1 MAAALSSVLTVV
13 NTMTN
18 PSDYAL
24 PDAHQYARLRLA
36 RLPALMIISA
46 LLAGCAG
53 IPHKPLVE
61 GVTSAS
67 PTQALPGT
75 ANGSIFQTGQAMN
88 YGYQPLFE
96 DRRPRNI
103 GDTLTILLQENVSAS
118 KSSSA
123 NASKGGSVGLGFD
136 AMPRFMNG
144 LFSGDRANTSIEG
157 SNDFNGKGGA
167 AAKNTF
173 SGIITVT
180 VKQVLENG
188 NLLVVGEKQIAI
200 NQGTE
205 FIRFSGVV
213 NPRTISGSNTVV
225 STQVAD
231 ARIEY
236 VGSGYINEAQQ
247 MGWLQRLFL
256 NISPF

>member
-1 MAAALSSVLTVV
+1 MI
-13 NTMTN
+13 N
-18 PSDYAL
+18 P
-24 PDAHQYARLRLA
+24 PDFAPSGAQQYAARRAAGLCLA
-36 RLPALMIISA
+36 RLPMLFILGS
-46 LLAGCAG
+46 LLTGCAG
-53 IPHKPLVE
+53 IIHKPLVD
-61 GVTSAS
+61 GITSAS
-67 PTQALPGT
+67 PMQTMPGT
-75 ANGSIFQTGQAMN
+75 ANGSIFQMGQAMN

-123 NASKGGSVGLGFD
+123 NASKDGSVGLGFS
-136 AMPRFMNG
+136 AMPRFMSG
-144 LFSGDRANTSIEG
+144 LFGGDRAETAIEG
-157 SNDFNGKGGA
+157 SNEFTGKGGA
-167 AAKNTF
+167 AARNTF
-173 SGIITVT
+173 SGTITVT
-180 VKQVLENG
+180 VHQVLENG

-205 FIRFSGVV
+205 YIRFSGVV

-225 STQVAD
+225 SSQVAD

-256 NISPF
+256 NLSPF

>member
-1 MAAALSSVLTVV
+1 MTDPTDTKIVLNVNWSCSVIPVKNNVSRFSPYKLALT
-13 NTMTN
+13 
-18 PSDYAL
+18 P
-24 PDAHQYARLRLA
+24 
-36 RLPALMIISA
+36 LMMA
-46 LLAGCAG
+46 LLVSGCAY
-53 IPHKPLVE
+53 IPHKPLVDGE
-61 GVTSAS
+61 TTAS
-67 PTQALPGT
+67 PMPAPPVA
-75 ANGSIFQTGQAMN
+75 ANGAIFQTGQVMN

-103 GDTLTILLQENVSAS
+103 GDTLTIVLQENVSAS

-123 NASKGGSVGLGFD
+123 NASRNGSASVGMDTVPSML
-136 AMPRFMNG
+136 NG
-144 LFSGDRANTSIEG
+144 LLGGDKANASLSG
-157 SNDFNGKGGA
+157 SNDFTGNGGA

-173 SGIITVT
+173 SGTITVT
-180 VKQVLENG
+180 VKQVLQNG

-213 NPRTISGSNTVV
+213 NPRTISGSNTVI

-236 VGSGYINEAQQ
+236 VGNGYINEAQQ

-256 NISPF
+256 NLSPF